1 MPLVA
6 RSDLSTGNSLCAS
19 YVCQSRHLVFAF
31 TAPTSIG
38 DENENGNGNEDGK
51 KSSPSSL
58 SCPYPNYSRQEARA
72 FVAKHGL
79 AVRAVGL
86 VVADAREAFAAAVAG
101 GAAPA
106 SAPADAVDAADGG
119 RTQTSAEVVL
129 YGDVRL
135 RFVSGDSEVPFLAGY
150 AAEPGGREVAFAPG
164 VASAENEGVSGG
176 GGVLSGADGEKTSSS
191 PSLLTLGLDRLD
203 HAVSN
208 VPELLPVANAVA
220 AMTGFHEFAEFTAE
234 DVGTVDS
241 GLNSVVLANDAEN
254 VLLPINEP
262 THGTRRVSQIQ
273 TFLDHHGGPGV
284 QHLALKTD
292 DAFATLRELRR
303 RASRGGFEL
312 MPPASKEYYDNLPA
326 KLSRG
331 GDECPLTEQQLREC
345 RELGLL
351 VDRDDQVRVFFSSF
365 FFSFTFL
372 LSRSLF
378 FPSLSLFLPLLPS
391 HLQQGVLLQIFT
403 RPLSDRPTIFLEII
417 QRIGCVRMVP
427 AKEAAERRESAAT
440 AALARKKVEEKGKVK
455 VKVVASSS
463 NAEDEEEAC
472 PTVLEQAGGCG
483 GFGKG
488 NFSELFKSIED
499 YEKTLGV

>member
-6 RSDLSTGNSLCAS
+6 RSDLSTGNATCSS

-38 DENENGNGNEDGK
+38 DDCGDGAGK
-51 KSSPSSL
+51 TSPSSKAC
-58 SCPYPNYSRQEARA
+58 CPYPNYSREEARA
-72 FVAKHGL
+72 FVARHGL
-79 AVRAVGL
+79 AVRAVGI
-86 VVADAREAFAAAVAG
+86 VVSDAREAFARAVEG

-106 SAPADAVDAADGG
+106 AEPTEATDVAGK
-119 RTQTSAEVVL
+119 TQVSAEVVL

-135 RFVSGDSEVPFLAGY
+135 RFVSGDSEAPFFAGY
-150 AAEPGGREVAFAPG
+150 ADETGGKEAAFAPG
-164 VASAENEGVSGG
+164 IASADN
-176 GGVLSGADGEKTSSS
+176 DGLDKSSFG
-191 PSLLTLGLDRLD
+191 LTLGLDRLD

-208 VPELLPVANAVA
+208 VPALLPVANAVA

-234 DVGTVDS
+234 DVGTVES
-241 GLNSVVLANDAEN
+241 GLNSVVLANNAEN

-262 THGTRRVSQIQ
+262 THGTRRPSQIQ

-303 RASRGGFEL
+303 RAARGGFEL
-312 MPPASKEYYDNLPA
+312 MPPASKEYYDKLPE
-326 KLSRG
+326 KLARAA
-331 GDECPLTEQQLREC
+331 GDGESDCPLSPEQLREC

-351 VDRDDQVRVFFSSF
+351 VDRDDQ
-365 FFSFTFL
+365 
-372 LSRSLF
+372 
-378 FPSLSLFLPLLPS
+378 
-391 HLQQGVLLQIFT
+391 GVLLQIFT
-403 RPLSDRPTIFLEII
+403 RPLSDRPTVFLEII
-417 QRIGCVRMVP
+417 QRVGCVRRVP
-427 AKEAAERRESAAT
+427 AKEAAERRESAAV
-440 AALARKKVEEKGKVK
+440 AALAREQAAKEKDGEV
-455 VKVVASSS
+455 
-463 NAEDEEEAC
+463 D

-499 YEKTLGV
+499 YERTLDV

>member
-6 RSDLSTGNSLCAS
+6 RSDLSTGNATCSS

-31 TAPTSIG
+31 TAPISIG
-38 DENENGNGNEDGK
+38 EKKNKSHGVDGDRAENGGNGESNNTNIP
-51 KSSPSSL
+51 PSS
-58 SCPYPNYSRQEARA
+58 SKCPYPGYSREEARA
-72 FVAKHGL
+72 FVARHGL

-86 VVADAREAFAAAVAG
+86 VVGDAREAFTAAVAG

-106 SAPADAVDAADGG
+106 AEPAEAVDASGG
-119 RTQTSAEVVL
+119 KQVSSEVVL
-129 YGDVRL
+129 FGDVRL
-135 RFVSGDSEVPFLAGY
+135 RFISGDSEAPFLAGY
-150 AAEPGGREVAFAPG
+150 SDEPGGKEAAFAPG
-164 VASAENEGVSGG
+164 VAGG
-176 GGVLSGADGEKTSSS
+176 DGDGDGEAS
-191 PSLLTLGLDRLD
+191 PVTLGLDRLD

-208 VPELLPVANAVA
+208 VPSLLPVANAIA

-241 GLNSVVLANDAEN
+241 GLNSVVLANNAEN

-262 THGTRRVSQIQ
+262 THGTKRVSQIQ

-303 RASRGGFEL
+303 RAARGGFDL
-312 MPPASKEYYDNLPA
+312 MPPASKEYYDRLPE
-326 KLSRG
+326 KLARA
-331 GDECPLTEQQLREC
+331 GDEKCPLTEEQLREC

-351 VDRDDQVRVFFSSF
+351 VDRDD
-365 FFSFTFL
+365 
-372 LSRSLF
+372 
-378 FPSLSLFLPLLPS
+378 
-391 HLQQGVLLQIFT
+391 QGVLLQIFT

-417 QRIGCVRMVP
+417 QRVGCVRAVP
-427 AKEAAERRESAAT
+427 AAEAAERRESAAT
-440 AALARKKVEEKGKVK
+440 AALAREAAAAAN
-455 VKVVASSS
+455 ASAAAAASAS
-463 NAEDEEEAC
+463 
-472 PTVLEQAGGCG
+472 VLEQAGGCG

-499 YEKTLGV
+499 YEKTLDV

>member
-1 MPLVA
+1 MYSSIWPSPVRPKLLFKEPPLSSLNSPFFSFSSSHHQPPPLSTTRTSFSWGLGMPLVA
-6 RSDLSTGNSLCAS
+6 RSDLSTGNATCSS

-38 DENENGNGNEDGK
+38 DGDEK
-51 KSSPSSL
+51 ITPSRK
-58 SCPYPNYSRQEARA
+58 CPYPNYLREEARA

-86 VVADAREAFAAAVAG
+86 VVGDAREAFAAAVAG

-106 SAPADAVDAADGG
+106 TEPAEATDAAGKK
-119 RTQTSAEVVL
+119 QTSAEVVL

-135 RFVSGDSEVPFLAGY
+135 RFVSGESEAPFLAGY
-150 AAEPGGREVAFAPG
+150 TDEPGGKEAAFAPG
-164 VASAENEGVSGG
+164 VASAENDGVSSSVGG
-176 GGVLSGADGEKTSSS
+176 EGNS
-191 PSLLTLGLDRLD
+191 SLLTLGLDRLD

-208 VPELLPVANAVA
+208 APALLPVANAIA

-234 DVGTVDS
+234 DVGTVES

-262 THGTRRVSQIQ
+262 THGTKRVSQIQ

-312 MPPASKEYYDNLPA
+312 MPPASKEYYDKLPERLA
-326 KLSRG
+326 RA
-331 GDECPLTEQQLREC
+331 GDEKCPLTEQQFREC

-351 VDRDDQVRVFFSSF
+351 VDRDD
-365 FFSFTFL
+365 
-372 LSRSLF
+372 
-378 FPSLSLFLPLLPS
+378 
-391 HLQQGVLLQIFT
+391 QGVLLQIFT

-417 QRIGCVRMVP
+417 QRVGCVRRVP
-427 AKEAAERRESAAT
+427 AREAAERRESAAV
-440 AALARKKVEEKGKVK
+440 AALAREEAAKGKEEGG
-455 VKVVASSS
+455 
-463 NAEDEEEAC
+463 ED
-472 PTVLEQAGGCG
+472 PSVLEQAGGCG

-499 YEKTLGV
+499 YERTLDI